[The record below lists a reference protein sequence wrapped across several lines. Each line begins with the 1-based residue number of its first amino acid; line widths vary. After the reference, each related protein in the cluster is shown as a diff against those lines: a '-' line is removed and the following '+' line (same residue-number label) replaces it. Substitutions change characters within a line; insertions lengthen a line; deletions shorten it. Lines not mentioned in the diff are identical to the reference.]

1 MFDLAVVGAGPAGLL
16 AALIAARK
24 GMGVVLID
32 KRRDVGRITR
42 ACCQQLIM
50 DDGYEGESVQ
60 AAAGKISFPANA
72 FALEYG
78 GPLQATTDMWYISPE
93 NRRIHFTRPG
103 KKPIVTRFDK
113 GALLRGLHEK
123 AHAAGVEIYPAAV
136 VYDVKDY
143 NGWVELAIAGGGNH
157 SLVAARKVI
166 AADGANSRTVAAA
179 GLNEGRQVISTGLS
193 VIYECQGVAGVDS
206 DEYRVYCGTAFGS
219 NAPVHVYPSLTN
231 PGVVNILV
239 GTGRRPP
246 EIVFNKFIREGRAAA
261 AFRDAKVVSRSGSG
275 FRMFSGPLA
284 TPHKGGILAIGDAA
298 AYIEV
303 EVQGALMCGW
313 HAGQAAVDE
322 FQGEGGWAKYTA
334 WWRKAFPFFDPL
346 ALRAIRAGNL
356 VGFYADD
363 MLDYLFGL
371 LEGQEVEGSYSP
383 YRFPLLLWGA
393 VMQFKDRIVRERPDV
408 WEKVKKTAV
417 LCGLEAK

>member
-1 MFDLAVVGAGPAGLL
+1 MFDLAVVGAGPAGLM
-16 AALIAARK
+16 AAIVAARK
-24 GMGVVLID
+24 GMGVVLLD
-32 KRRDVGRITR
+32 KRRDVSRVTR
-42 ACCQQLIM
+42 ACCQQFIM
-50 DDGYEGESVQ
+50 DEGYEGESVQ
-60 AAAGKISFPANA
+60 AEPGKIGFPNNG
-72 FALEYG
+72 FALEYK

-93 NRRIHFTRPG
+93 GKRIRFTKPG

-113 GALLRGLHEK
+113 GVLLGTLHDK
-123 AHAAGVEIYPAAV
+123 ARAAGVEIYPAAV

-143 NGWVELAIAGGGNH
+143 QGWVELAIAGGGNH
-157 SLVAARKVI
+157 TLVAARKVI

-179 GLNEGRQVISTGLS
+179 GLNEGRKVISTGLS
-193 VIYECQGVAGVDS
+193 LICECEGVEGIDPA
-206 DEYRVYCGTAFGS
+206 EYRVYCGSAFGA

-231 PGVVNILV
+231 PKAVNILI

-246 EIVFNKFIREGRAAA
+246 EIVFQKFIQEGKAAPV
-261 AFRDAKVVSRSGSG
+261 FKDARVINRTGSG
-275 FRMFSGPLA
+275 FKLFSAPLA
-284 TPHKGGILAIGDAA
+284 KPYKGGILAIGDAA

-322 FQGEGGWAKYTA
+322 FREEGGWEKYTA
-334 WWRKAFPFFDPL
+334 WWGKSFPFFDE
-346 ALRAIRAGNL
+346 ASLRAVRAGNL
-356 VGFYADD
+356 VGYYTDD

-393 VMQFKDRIVRERPDV
+393 VMKNRDRIARERPDA
-408 WEKVKKTAV
+408 WEKVKKTAA